1 MKARSCTF
9 PAMERTPRLR
19 VAATDADLATVAEL
33 AGRIWRAHFPSILS
47 ARQIEYM
54 LAWMYDAARLREEVA
69 RGVVYELLL
78 DEDRPFGYC
87 AYEELTEGELR
98 LHKLYLEV
106 ADHGHGLGSFALRHV
121 EDEAGRRGLA
131 RVVLGV
137 NKSNEKAL
145 RAYQRN
151 GYVIREAVKKDIGG
165 GFFMDDFIMEKVL

>member
-1 MKARSCTF
+1 M
-9 PAMERTPRLR
+9 R

-47 ARQIEYM
+47 TGQIEYM
-54 LAWMYDAARLREEVA
+54 LAWMYDAAQLREEVA

-87 AYEELTEGELR
+87 AYEELPGGELR

-106 ADHGHGLGSFALRHV
+106 ADHGRGLGSFALRRV
-121 EDEAGRRGLA
+121 EDEARRRGLA

-145 RAYQRN
+145 HAYRRN
-151 GYVIREAVKKDIGG
+151 GYAVREAVKKDIGG